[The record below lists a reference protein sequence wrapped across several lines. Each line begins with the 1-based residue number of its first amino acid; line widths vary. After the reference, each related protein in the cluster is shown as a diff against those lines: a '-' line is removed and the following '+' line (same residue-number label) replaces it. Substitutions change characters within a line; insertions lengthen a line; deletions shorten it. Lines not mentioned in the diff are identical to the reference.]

1 MHALDNGPHRRQSAS
16 ELWLFVRR
24 DLALPVAATTFAA
37 ILLLPAPPVVA
48 WYALLAV
55 PAILGS
61 RVGRRCGFAA
71 ACAAGL
77 LYLWAFNRPRF
88 AAAVTDH
95 STIRLGF
102 LLGIAG
108 ALGAYL
114 ADSHRRA

>member
-1 MHALDNGPHRRQSAS
+1 M
-16 ELWLFVRR
+16 WLFVRR
-24 DLALPVAATTFAA
+24 DLALPVAATTLAA
-37 ILLLPAPPVVA
+37 VVLLPAPRVVS
-48 WYALLAV
+48 WFGLLAV
-55 PAILGS
+55 PVILGS
-61 RVGRRCGFAA
+61 RVARRCGFAA

-88 AAAVTDH
+88 AATATDH

-114 ADSHRRA
+114 ADLHQRASQGH